1 MVVEVRMRRKTLVT
15 VVAVCCLLSW
25 SAVLH
30 AQRTQGT
37 ISGTVIDSSG
47 AVIPNAE
54 VTITHQQT
62 GTKRVV
68 TTNESGFYTATAL
81 DPGTYTVTAKIAG
94 FKTLAKA
101 GIELHVADEVVV
113 PIVLEV
119 GAPSETIEV
128 TAAATLVETR
138 SGEVSNVI
146 GTRQIQELPLN
157 GRSFVQ
163 LTLLV
168 PGAAASDTENPRFTG
183 LLGGVDISMSGST
196 ANSNAWLVDG
206 VDNVDH
212 GSGRTILVYP
222 SVDSIEEF
230 KVERSSYG
238 ADSPSASVAQVNLVT
253 KSGTNK
259 FHGSVYEFWR
269 NDLLD
274 ANNFLLNQ
282 AGKPKAELRSN
293 NFGYTFGGPIKKDKL
308 FFFWSQEWRRE
319 VRGVTRLSTV
329 PTDLERQG
337 NLTPQELADGSMG
350 SSANN
355 SKRPIS
361 PFTGQPFPNDNIP
374 TDCSNPAGCLS
385 KAGLSIMQLFPHENT
400 PGALFNWVAA
410 VPTGLQTRQE
420 QIRGDWNITQK
431 TNL

>member
-1 MVVEVRMRRKTLVT
+1 MRQKTLVGM
-15 VVAVCCLLSW
+15 VAICWLVSC
-25 SAVLH
+25 AGVLR

-37 ISGTVIDSSG
+37 ISGTVSDSSG

-94 FKTLAKA
+94 FKILAKA

-119 GAPSETIEV
+119 GTPTQTVEV
-128 TAAATLVETR
+128 TAAATMVETR

-183 LLGGVDISMSGST
+183 LLGGVDISMSGSP

-238 ADSPSASVAQVNLVT
+238 ADSPSASGAQVNLVT

-259 FHGSVYEFWR
+259 FHGSVCEFWR
-269 NDLLD
+269 NGLLD
-274 ANNFLLNQ
+274 ANTFFLNQ
-282 AGKPKAELRSN
+282 AAKPRAELR
-293 NFGYTFGGPIKKDKL
+293 
-308 FFFWSQEWRRE
+308 
-319 VRGVTRLSTV
+319 
-329 PTDLERQG
+329 
-337 NLTPQELADGSMG
+337 
-350 SSANN
+350 
-355 SKRPIS
+355 
-361 PFTGQPFPNDNIP
+361 
-374 TDCSNPAGCLS
+374 
-385 KAGLSIMQLFPHENT
+385 
-400 PGALFNWVAA
+400 
-410 VPTGLQTRQE
+410 
-420 QIRGDWNITQK
+420 
-431 TNL
+431 